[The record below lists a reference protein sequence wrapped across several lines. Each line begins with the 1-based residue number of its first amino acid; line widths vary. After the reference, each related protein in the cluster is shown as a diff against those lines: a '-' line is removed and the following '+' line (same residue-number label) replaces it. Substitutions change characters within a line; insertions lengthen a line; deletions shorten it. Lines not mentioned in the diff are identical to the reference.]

1 MPQFPRAQTGE
12 EAGAGFS
19 ERLRAPEAPALRPP
33 GLSIKVT
40 WVPLP
45 ARAPPPAASRLPAPA
60 PSPPAPG
67 PARYNYS
74 PLIRPGPGKRL
85 PRGGQ
90 AFGFRLRQPLP
101 TAPPATPPLPPA
113 PAELLGHQPGLS
125 PPAGQGSQVTSEPL
139 FLPRLA
145 ASPRQKSHI
154 RFLPPG
160 NMGSPPRASSAPHRD
175 LKTLADFSLGLSL
188 LIRVGRWLDKPCS
201 RNPCSRL
208 SPACAVWLG
217 HAGDSRRGSPS
228 LEKQGRP
235 GSTLSAPCSQG

>member
-1 MPQFPRAQTGE
+1 MGPVPRFPRPQTGDK
-12 EAGAGFS
+12 AGAGFS
-19 ERLRAPEAPALRPP
+19 ERLRSPEALARRPP
-33 GLSIKVT
+33 KLSIKVT
-40 WVPLP
+40 WVPLQ
-45 ARAPPPAASRLPAPA
+45 ARAPPPAASLLPAPA

-101 TAPPATPPLPPA
+101 TAPPP

-145 ASPRQKSHI
+145 ASPGQKSHTHVSLHLGTLGA
-154 RFLPPG
+154 LPG
-160 NMGSPPRASSAPHRD
+160 VLAPPTVTVRLLRASVWASVYSPV
-175 LKTLADFSLGLSL
+175 L
-188 LIRVGRWLDKPCS
+188 VRWLDK
-201 RNPCSRL
+201 
-208 SPACAVWLG
+208 
-217 HAGDSRRGSPS
+217 
-228 LEKQGRP
+228 
-235 GSTLSAPCSQG
+235 TCSQANALGALRFPMSEQRG